1 MLHFILQF
9 LPYDPF
15 GKDCM
20 LYSVKNVVEDHP
32 KIEYNDGIRKIF
44 LYTGGKKVL
53 NENRLEDLKRMT
65 EDEAFRKELLSH
77 YFSE

>member
-32 KIEYNDGIRKIF
+32 EIEYNDGIRKLF
-44 LYTGGKKVL
+44 LYTGGKKGGTKA
-53 NENRLEDLKRMT
+53 LKNLLISGTQYR
-65 EDEAFRKELLSH
+65 RKCR
-77 YFSE
+77 